1 MAVSAGDGG
10 PEVQAMGLVD
20 EVEFFEVDVLVFFPG
35 EEVNVLGHETEGGV
49 RFAVGGVGAA
59 VVRGGYGCGCGS
71 SCWDVGFWEDG
82 FVECLR
88 SLERRG
94 FAGAVVHRFG
104 GTSGWREGR
113 EWLLGSPGSRLMRW
127 RWG

>member
-20 EVEFFEVDVLVFFPG
+20 EVEFFEVDVLVFFPV
-35 EEVNVLGHETEGGV
+35 EEVDILGHEAEGGV

-71 SCWDVGFWEDG
+71 SC
-82 FVECLR
+82 
-88 SLERRG
+88 
-94 FAGAVVHRFG
+94 
-104 GTSGWREGR
+104 
-113 EWLLGSPGSRLMRW
+113 
-127 RWG
+127 